1 MADTHS
7 GSVRPDS
14 STIISS
20 HSPTARPYPGLAPH
34 WSEHTALRALG
45 DLRLVSEVYPELR
58 EHTELPALDA
68 DIEDFWEPLVR
79 TAAMIRAARATG
91 KTIQRR
97 SPDHAWTP
105 DELAQRSGPVFTIE
119 ERKHAADPLLNL
131 LLFRANAGRWMAMC
145 GYSDIPG
152 ELAPHEDLVTLVL
165 RRARAGVDRVVLKF
179 AGRKAGVVT
188 IGLHPEMTAEDVE
201 SALMD
206 SDDGWTFVRIAGK
219 KNTILLQDQI
229 PMRYE
234 YRLFVVDGKVVSG
247 AGCIEEFTPYS
258 RTEPASPFDDR
269 MRYVRGDIAGNKNS
283 TEPSVV
289 THEPE
294 LLDRYLDV
302 GQDLAYQYKG
312 TVVIDLALDVSTN
325 RVVVVELNTLPN
337 AGLYAADP
345 DAIAMALATAR
356 DKGYGPYALKSA
368 A

>member
-1 MADTHS
+1 MI
-7 GSVRPDS
+7 DS

-34 WSEHTALRALG
+34 WSEHVALRALD

-58 EHTELPALDA
+58 EHTTHVDVFA

-97 SPDHAWTP
+97 DPDHAWTP
-105 DELAQRSGPVFTIE
+105 AELTERSGPVFTIE
-119 ERKHAADPLLNL
+119 EHKHAVDPLLSL
-131 LLFRANAGRWMAMC
+131 MLFQANAGRWMAMC
-145 GYSDIPG
+145 GYSDTPG

-165 RRARAGVDRVVLKF
+165 RQAHRGVGKSVLKF
-179 AGRKAGVVT
+179 VGRKEGIVS
-188 IGLHPEMTAEDVE
+188 LELNPEMSAADVE
-201 SALMD
+201 RALID

-219 KNTILLQDQI
+219 KNTILLQDWV
-229 PMRYE
+229 PMRCE
-234 YRLFVVDGKVVSG
+234 YRLFVVDGKVVAG

-258 RTEPASPFDDR
+258 RAESTDPFDDR
-269 MRYVRGDIAGNKNS
+269 MRYVRGDLAGGKSS

-289 THEPE
+289 THEPT
-294 LLDRYLDV
+294 LLRRYLDV
-302 GQDLAYQYKG
+302 SQDLAHQYRG

-325 RVVVVELNTLPN
+325 RVIVVELNALPN
-337 AGLYAADP
+337 AGLYAADV

-356 DKGYGPYALKSA
+356 DKGYGPFALNEHMESRVS
-368 A
+368 